1 MPHGKEPWDG
11 RQAVQDRRLKMKL
24 KILQTFNYG
33 SVSDP
38 QKAIAGNT
46 MESDTMD
53 VAAWQ
58 IVAWMQEKWVEA
70 VE

>member
-1 MPHGKEPWDG
+1 
-11 RQAVQDRRLKMKL
+11 MKL